1 MRFVPAAL
9 LLVVSATP
17 ALAQREPEI
26 VIPGRP
32 DVPVIINGV
41 DATWGVVEGDFGL
54 FRPGQVNP
62 VVISRPLF
70 VAMPVRVPPYFPSSD
85 RLPGYGRLEINPPPN
100 RRLPPPPPSFNKTW
114 SSQSSPNVPV
124 TTYPSYPQD
133 YMPSNMPMLMMGWPP
148 SQNNSSNSSNNSPN
162 FGFRGGGPP
171 RHP

>member
-9 LLVVSATP
+9 LMVLSATP

-70 VAMPVRVPPYFPSSD
+70 VATPVRVPPYFPGSD

-124 TTYPSYPQD
+124 TTYPSYPPD
-133 YMPSNMPMLMMGWPP
+133 YMPQNISPMLMMGWPP
-148 SQNNSSNSSNNSPN
+148 SSQNNTPN
-162 FGFRGGGPP
+162 FGSRGVGPP
-171 RHP
+171 GRP